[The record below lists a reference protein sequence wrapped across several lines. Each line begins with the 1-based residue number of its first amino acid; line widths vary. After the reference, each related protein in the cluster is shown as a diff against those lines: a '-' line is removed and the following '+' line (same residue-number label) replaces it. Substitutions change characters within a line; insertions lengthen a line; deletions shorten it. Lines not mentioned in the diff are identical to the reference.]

1 MHKMKI
7 CLLGRSIST
16 KKDIYTI
23 QQYLFGDNSG
33 LKGIIFRCDFLNVG
47 VGVTVFVGVGVV
59 WAVNG
64 EAVEGGNVSNDCAL
78 HRSLKWCFTPFYSV
92 LFYSISIL

>member
-1 MHKMKI
+1 M
-7 CLLGRSIST
+7 
-16 KKDIYTI
+16 
-23 QQYLFGDNSG
+23 
-33 LKGIIFRCDFLNVG
+33 G

-78 HRSLKWCFTPFYSV
+78 HRSLK
-92 LFYSISIL
+92 